1 MKGQNIILAVLALA
15 GLYFGRKLFASNAI
29 TYRIIG
35 ANLKQRAIQV
45 ELINPTNTPLSVS
58 AFVASVSIA
67 GQNFG
72 TIDYRTPVTIGRT
85 DRKVLNL
92 PIRLNPVG
100 GFRLLSQILSGNANL
115 KGQNIN
121 IEGTINSENL
131 SIPVKNSIPLSV

>member
-1 MKGQNIILAVLALA
+1 MKGQNIILGILAIA
-15 GLYFGRKLFASNAI
+15 GLYFSRKLFASNAI

-58 AFVASVSIA
+58 ALVASVSIA

-115 KGQNIN
+115 KGQNVD

-131 SIPVKNSIPLSV
+131 SIPVKNSIPLV